1 MEQIIDIIIKVVA
14 TLLAI
19 GAGML
24 GKYLINLLKANLD
37 EKNRKKLDLFIT
49 ELVAAAEQ
57 LYKEWDEDG
66 TIRYEYVSD
75 MLIEAGYEITESIK
89 VLIEAKVFE
98 INLANRKAGEQ

>member
-37 EKNRKKLDLFIT
+37 EKNRKKLELFIT

-57 LYKEWDEDG
+57 LYKEWDKDG